1 MDGILTA
8 MRTVT
13 RHDQNLLGLT
23 SEHDGAKN
31 LGAASQL
38 QPLDHSSLEYII
50 GLFKSNPSQEQLEE
64 ALLTL
69 DVSNNSLEKAFDIR
83 LPTPAT
89 AQILHVLVSIT
100 IPDHWGI
107 LEEAQGNRKTEQKL
121 KVALLRCLFSVVGVS
136 AVVAQLR
143 TLIATFNSS
152 TQSEGSGK
160 KLIIRDTISFLS
172 ILLKPRDTLLR
183 LYTDIFTLYDN
194 SIKKQIAWRELIS
207 LFAAG
212 RILSIAAEALA
223 LIKDQDHIELPAWI
237 GEGTSYASWLG
248 HNLHNMTSKI
258 DYNDGEAWKSA
269 GLVTGRAL
277 SFGYTG
283 DEP

>member
-13 RHDQNLLGLT
+13 RHDQNLQLGLS

-38 QPLDHSSLEYII
+38 PLDHSSPEYII

-83 LPTPAT
+83 LPTPVT
-89 AQILHVLVSIT
+89 VQILHVLVSIT

-107 LEEAQGNRKTEQKL
+107 LEAVQGNRKTGQKL
-121 KVALLRCLFSVVGVS
+121 KVALLRCLFSVVGIS

-212 RILSIAAEALA
+212 RILSTVAEALA
-223 LIKDQDHIELPAWI
+223 LIKDQDHIEPLAWI

-277 SFGYTG
+277 SLGYTG